1 MVGVSRWRVAAAITA
16 VVTSW
21 ASALAG
27 GTPPSTP
34 TGSGPCSAVARF
46 CARPSGPVRAADAW
60 LHHLVGALEADPVWQ
75 GA

>member
-1 MVGVSRWRVAAAITA
+1 MAGVGRWRVAAAITA

-27 GTPPSTP
+27 GIPPPTPS
-34 TGSGPCSAVARF
+34 GSGPCSAVARF
-46 CARPSGPVRAADAW
+46 CACPFGPVRAADAR
-60 LHHLVGALEADPVWQ
+60 LHHLVGALETDPVWR